1 MMRSIKKIIKAVDE
15 PMEGLS
21 TYRAFPNRG
30 VNQIDPFL
38 LLNHHGP
45 QDFPPGNKGLPFGPH
60 PHRGFETLTFILKGD
75 VVHSDSSGG
84 KSVITSGGIQW
95 MTAGSGIIHS
105 ENSSD
110 EFKHKGGLEE
120 VLQLWINLPSKLKMS
135 PPKYIG
141 LQKDEIPKLRFDND
155 KVTINLISGKWDG
168 ASGAINSLTGVFTS
182 FIEMKSKG
190 VLDLNVDK
198 ERNILLYIVDGKIKI
213 NNDTADKLFLVE
225 FNNDEEQIK
234 IEAIED
240 SIIIFCHGKPL
251 NEPVVSYGPFV
262 MNTEAEI
269 KQAMIDYQSGKFG

>member
-1 MMRSIKKIIKAVDE
+1 MRSVKNLYKAIDE

-21 TYRAFPNRG
+21 TFRAIPNRG
-30 VNQIDPFL
+30 INQIDPFL

-45 QDFPPGNKGLPFGPH
+45 QEFSPNNSGLPFGPH

-84 KSVITSGGIQW
+84 KSIITSGGIQW

-105 ENSSD
+105 ENSSE
-110 EFKHKGGLEE
+110 EFKQKGGTEE
-120 VLQLWINLPSKLKMS
+120 VLQLWINLPAKSKMS

-141 LQKDEIPKLRFDND
+141 LQKNEIPKLKFDSG
-155 KVTINLISGKWDG
+155 KVIVNLISGNLNNGKGPVD
-168 ASGAINSLTGVFTS
+168 SSTDILTS
-182 FIEMKSKG
+182 FIEFRETG
-190 VLDLNVDK
+190 ILNLNVDK
-198 ERNILLYIVDGKIKI
+198 ERNILLYIVDGKVKV
-213 NNDTADKLFLVE
+213 NNIAADKLILVE
-225 FNNDEEQIK
+225 FKNDNEEIN
-234 IEAIED
+234 IEALED

-262 MNTEAEI
+262 MNTEGEI

>member
-262 MNTEAEI
+262 MNTEDEI